1 MSLTLALIKPDA
13 VQRNLIGN
21 IITLI
26 EKNDFIIKD
35 IKLMKMSKKIAQEFY
50 SCHKEKSFYD
60 NLITYMTSGEIVAL
74 ILEKHNAVTSYRNL
88 IGSTDPSPVQ
98 VVGFGTTAFTT
109 TKLFVLTNELDGL
122 VHASDISWNES
133 GENAIKNYEINQPIK
148 SKIIDYIKTKK
159 SLFYRI

>member
-26 EKNDFIIKD
+26 EKNDFVIKD

-50 SCHKEKSFYD
+50 SCHKEKSFYG

-74 ILEKHNAVTSYRNL
+74 ILEKHNAVTSYRDL
-88 IGSTDPSPVQ
+88 IGSTDPKNAEA
-98 VVGFGTTAFTT
+98 GTIRQLYA
-109 TKLFVLTNELDGL
+109 LDKSHNS
-122 VHASDISWNES
+122 VHGSDSD
-133 GENAIKNYEINQPIK
+133 ENASREL
-148 SKIIDYIKTKK
+148 SIIFG
-159 SLFYRI
+159 S

>member
-26 EKNDFIIKD
+26 EKNDFVIKD

-50 SCHKEKSFYD
+50 SCHKEKSFYG

-74 ILEKHNAVTSYRNL
+74 ILEKHNAVTSYRDL
-88 IGSTDPSPVQ
+88 IGSTDPKNAED
-98 VVGFGTTAFTT
+98 GTIRQLYA
-109 TKLFVLTNELDGL
+109 LDKSHNS
-122 VHASDISWNES
+122 VHGSDSD
-133 GENAIKNYEINQPIK
+133 ENASREI
-148 SKIIDYIKTKK
+148 KIIFG
-159 SLFYRI
+159 S

>member
-26 EKNDFIIKD
+26 EKNDFVIKD

-50 SCHKEKSFYD
+50 SCHKEKSFYG

-74 ILEKHNAVTSYRNL
+74 ILEKHNAVTSYRDL
-88 IGSTDPSPVQ
+88 IGSTDPKNAEA
-98 VVGFGTTAFTT
+98 GTIRQLYA
-109 TKLFVLTNELDGL
+109 LDKSHNS
-122 VHASDISWNES
+122 VHGSDSD
-133 GENAIKNYEINQPIK
+133 ENASREI
-148 SKIIDYIKTKK
+148 SIIFG
-159 SLFYRI
+159 S

>member
-26 EKNDFIIKD
+26 EKNDFVIKD

-50 SCHKEKSFYD
+50 SCHKEKSFYG

-74 ILEKHNAVTSYRNL
+74 ILEKHNAVTSYRDL
-88 IGSTDPSPVQ
+88 IGSTDPKNAED
-98 VVGFGTTAFTT
+98 GTIRQLYA
-109 TKLFVLTNELDGL
+109 LDKSHNS
-122 VHASDISWNES
+122 VHGSDSD
-133 GENAIKNYEINQPIK
+133 ENASREIT
-148 SKIIDYIKTKK
+148 IIFG
-159 SLFYRI
+159 S

>member
-26 EKNDFIIKD
+26 EKNDFVIKD

-50 SCHKEKSFYD
+50 SCHKEKSFYG

-74 ILEKHNAVTSYRNL
+74 ILEKHNAVTSYRDL
-88 IGSTDPSPVQ
+88 IGSTDPKNAED
-98 VVGFGTTAFTT
+98 GTIRQLYA
-109 TKLFVLTNELDGL
+109 LD
-122 VHASDISWNES
+122 
-133 GENAIKNYEINQPIK
+133 
-148 SKIIDYIKTKK
+148 K
-159 SLFYRI
+159 SLSLIHISEPTRPY

>member
-88 IGSTDPSPVQ
+88 IGSTDPKNAED
-98 VVGFGTTAFTT
+98 GTIRQLYA
-109 TKLFVLTNELDGL
+109 LDKSHNS
-122 VHASDISWNES
+122 VHGSDSD
-133 GENAIKNYEINQPIK
+133 ENASREIT
-148 SKIIDYIKTKK
+148 IIFG
-159 SLFYRI
+159 S